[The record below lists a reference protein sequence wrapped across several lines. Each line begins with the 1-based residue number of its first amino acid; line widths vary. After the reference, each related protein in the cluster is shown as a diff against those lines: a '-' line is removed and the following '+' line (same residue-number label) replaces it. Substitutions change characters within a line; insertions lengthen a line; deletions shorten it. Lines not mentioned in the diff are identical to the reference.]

1 MIKNVLENIGGIGL
15 YGIISLCLFFTF
27 FTGMLIWAF
36 RLRKPYL
43 KSMEELPLDDGENAP
58 HNQSKINSNS

>member
-15 YGIISLCLFFTF
+15 YGIISLCLFFAF

-43 KSMEELPLDDGENAP
+43 KSMEELPLDDSEALP
-58 HNQSKINSNS
+58 QNQSKKLNS